1 MAELH
6 IRQMTPADIPFGME
20 MKTAAGWNQVESDW
34 RAFLSYNPDGCFIAE
49 WDGQPVGTTT
59 TTIHDGKV
67 AWIGMVLVHP
77 GFRRL
82 GIGKA
87 LLQHAIA
94 WLQQRGVPCIKLDAT
109 PAGKTV
115 YVPLGFRD
123 EYELERVETV
133 AEAGVG
139 GQRSEVRIEAGGHE
153 RDAIRALDTEAFGV
167 PRPAVL
173 QRLLGEHPDLCWT
186 ISHPTSSPLPLSS
199 SPSTPSGFL
208 LARPGANA
216 WHLGPWVARSNETA
230 ETLLRACLTRLAG
243 QRVFADVPVN
253 HPARQLVTRYG
264 FKSQRPLTRMWLGC
278 NDWPGNPAL
287 TYAVAD
293 PAKG

>member
-1 MAELH
+1 MSALQ
-6 IRQMTPADIPFGME
+6 IRQMTPADILFGME

-34 RAFLSYNPDGCFIAE
+34 RAFLSYNSDGCFIAE

-109 PAGKTV
+109 PAGKAV

-133 AEAGVG
+133 ANGECGL
-139 GQRSEVRIEAGGHE
+139 RSAECGIEKGSS
-153 RDAIRALDTEAFGV
+153 DVKAILALDSEAFGV
-167 PRPAVL
+167 PRQPIL
-173 QRLLGEHPDLCWT
+173 QRLLGEHPDLCW
-186 ISHPTSSPLPLSS
+186 IASAPFSSFRNPHSAIRI
-199 SPSTPSGFL
+199 PSGFL

-216 WHLGPWVARSNETA
+216 WHLGPWVARSAETA
-230 ETLLRACLTRLAG
+230 ETLLRTCLARLAG
-243 QRVFADVPVN
+243 QRIFADVPVN
-253 HPARQLVTRYG
+253 HPARQLVARHG
-264 FKSQRPLTRMWLGC
+264 FVTQRPLTRMWLGC
-278 NDWPGNPAL
+278 NDWPGNSAL

>member
-6 IRQMTPADIPFGME
+6 IRPMTPADIPFGME
-20 MKTAAGWNQVESDW
+20 LKTLAGWNQTKGDW
-34 RAFLSYNPDGCFIAE
+34 RALLRYTPEGCFVAE
-49 WDGQPVGTTT
+49 WEGRPVGTAT

-77 GFRRL
+77 EFRRL
-82 GIGKA
+82 GIGKS
-87 LLQHAIA
+87 LLKHCIA
-94 WLQQRGVPCIKLDAT
+94 WLQQLGIPSIKLDAT

-123 EYELERVETV
+123 EYELERVEAIADCGLRV
-133 AEAGVG
+133 ADCGIRTGA
-139 GQRSEVRIEAGGHE
+139 A
-153 RDAIRALDTEAFGV
+153 DAQTILSLDTEAFGV

-173 QRLLGEHPDLCWT
+173 QRLLGDHPDLCWT
-186 ISHPTSSPLPLSS
+186 TSAPSS
-199 SPSTPSGFL
+199 SSRIPLGFL

-216 WHLGPWVARSNETA
+216 WHLGPWVARSKETA
-230 ETLLRACLTRLAG
+230 EALLRACLARLAG
-243 QRVFADVPVN
+243 QKVFADVPAN
-253 HPARQLVTRYG
+253 HPARQLVASHG
-264 FKSQRPLTRMWLGC
+264 FKPQRPLTRMWLGC
-278 NDWPGNPAL
+278 NEWPGNPAL

>member
-1 MAELH
+1 MSELH

-123 EYELERVETV
+123 EYELERVEAN
-133 AEAGVG
+133 AECGVRNAECQIQNG
-139 GQRSEVRIEAGGHE
+139 ASDVK
-153 RDAIRALDTEAFGV
+153 AILAVDTEAFGV
-167 PRPAVL
+167 PRQPIL
-173 QRLLGEHPDLCWT
+173 QRLLGDHPDLCWT
-186 ISHPTSSPLPLSS
+186 ASAPSSPIQNPKSKIQNPL
-199 SPSTPSGFL
+199 GFL

-216 WHLGPWVARSNETA
+216 WHLGPWVARSPETA
-230 ETLLRACLTRLAG
+230 DALLGACLARLAG
-243 QRVFADVPVN
+243 QRIFADVLTN
-253 HPARQLVTRYG
+253 HPARQLVARHG
-264 FKSQRPLTRMWLGC
+264 FVTQRPLTRMWLGC
-278 NDWPGNPAL
+278 NDWPGNSAL
-287 TYAVAD
+287 IYAVAD

>member
-6 IRQMTPADIPFGME
+6 IRPMTPADIPFGMKL
-20 MKTAAGWNQVESDW
+20 KTLAGWNQTEGDW
-34 RAFLSYNPDGCFIAE
+34 RALLRYTPEGCFVAE
-49 WDGQPVGTTT
+49 WEGRPVGTAT

-77 GFRRL
+77 EFRRL
-82 GIGKA
+82 GIGKS
-87 LLQHAIA
+87 LLKHCIA
-94 WLQQRGVPCIKLDAT
+94 WLQQLGIPSIKLDAT

-123 EYELERVETV
+123 EYELERVEAIADCGLRV
-133 AEAGVG
+133 ADCGIQTGA
-139 GQRSEVRIEAGGHE
+139 A
-153 RDAIRALDTEAFGV
+153 DAQAILSLDTEAFGV

-173 QRLLGEHPDLCWT
+173 QRLLDDHPDLCWT
-186 ISHPTSSPLPLSS
+186 TSAPSS
-199 SPSTPSGFL
+199 SFRIPPGFL

-216 WHLGPWVARSNETA
+216 WHLGPWVARSEETA
-230 ETLLRACLTRLAG
+230 EALLRACLARLAG

-253 HPARQLVTRYG
+253 HPARQLAARHG
-264 FKSQRPLTRMWLGC
+264 FKPQRPLTRMWLGC
-278 NDWPGNPAL
+278 NAWPGNPAL